1 MKLRFL
7 VFVFAIL
14 AATSAV
20 AQKDYDPGKP
30 ATAKPAG
37 DSDKAFGLYLN
48 PFMSRISLSTA
59 DSGPFAFLGTGNTS
73 RIFGGIDFGAYYDF
87 LHNGKAMI
95 GVDMRDVV
103 EHGNSGSSLNSFMVG
118 VRISYKSSPSSR
130 WRPYIMPQIGSGR
143 SRSALSPIHKTNVEF
158 GLSAGADYRLSKH
171 VDFRA
176 VEIGYGSVT
185 AVNSSEFNQP
195 TDIGS
200 VSLFNVSTG
209 FVFRFP

>member
-7 VFVFAIL
+7 VFAFAIL

-30 ATAKPAG
+30 VTAKPPSDG
-37 DSDKAFGLYLN
+37 DKAFGLYLN
-48 PFMSRISLSTA
+48 PFMSRISGTA

-73 RIFGGIDFGAYYDF
+73 RIFGGIDYGAYYDF
-87 LHNGKAMI
+87 LHSGKAMI

-103 EHGNSGSSLNSFMVG
+103 LHGNSGSDLNSFLVG
-118 VRISYKSSPSSR
+118 VRISFKPSPGSR
-130 WRPYIMPQIGSGR
+130 WRPYIMPQAGAGS
-143 SRSALSPIHKTNVEF
+143 SRSAQSPIHKTNVEY
-158 GLSAGADYRLSKH
+158 GLSVGADYRLSKH

-176 VEIGYGSVT
+176 FEVGYGSVT

-195 TDIGS
+195 TNIGP
-200 VSLFNVSTG
+200 VSLINVSTG